1 MRRFWL
7 AVVAAAGCGGDNSGA
22 PDSNTIEPPPDAAA
36 DAPADRLQVI
46 YDQVDGAHILQ
57 LVQEM
62 SGVVPVTVDGQQI
75 QITER
80 FDDVGRQ
87 NYRAYWTQYM
97 KGLGLQVNPLH
108 FAATTNDRATDDLEA
123 VLPGKSADSFVII
136 VHYDSMGPSGAE
148 TTNPAADDDM
158 SGMSMELETARILVA
173 HKTELEKTVRFV
185 AADAEELGGLA
196 GARNYATYIKSLS
209 QSSGFAITAA
219 IDDEQTGWNC
229 RADGACPDATVP
241 TFDIF
246 SCSGD
251 SQAFSYAAMGDA
263 FETIVTTYSPL
274 KVVRDCMAQNSDHY
288 AMWEIGV
295 PTVVFSEH
303 DPFINPHFDQEGN
316 DFFSAIDGDYL
327 VSIATCRWS
336 HAASPESCSDHFGVG
351 IGKPHI
357 FESFAITWRWTPPFM
372 LPSGTM

>member
-1 MRRFWL
+1 MRRFLL
-7 AVVAAAGCGGDNSGA
+7 AVVAAAGCGGGSSAA
-22 PDSNTIEPPPDAAA
+22 PDSNTTDLPPDGPP

-46 YDQVDGAHILQ
+46 YDQVDGDHILQ
-57 LVQEM
+57 LVKEM
-62 SGVVPVTVDGQQI
+62 SGVVPVTVDGQQL

-97 KGLGLQVNPLH
+97 KGLGLQVNALH
-108 FAATTNDRATDDLEA
+108 FAATTDSRATDDLEA

-158 SGMSMELETARILVA
+158 SGMSMQLETARILVS

-185 AADAEELGGLA
+185 AADAEELGGLV
-196 GARNYATYIKSLS
+196 GARNYASYIKTLS
-209 QSSGFAITAA
+209 ESSGFAITAA
-219 IDDEQTGWNC
+219 IDDEQSGWNC
-229 RADGACPDATVP
+229 RADAACPDATVP

-251 SQAFSYAAMGDA
+251 SQAFAYPAMGDA

-327 VSIATCRWS
+327 VSIA
-336 HAASPESCSDHFGVG
+336 
-351 IGKPHI
+351 KP
-357 FESFAITWRWTPPFM
+357 AITFQAT
-372 LPSGTM
+372 LAGITK